1 MKAIQNQG
9 QVKKVK
15 KCTCDDED
23 SPSISKQ
30 KEIFNKLV
38 DEGLDEITELVKK
51 VNHDDLIY
59 RCKGKNPDEKFDK
72 FDNALNL
79 IDKIKNGEI
88 KLDEAKNDQIKFKL
102 NLGEIKKGNN
112 KNRSKE
118 PKNALYSIDILYE
131 SRKEAIKFYDDY
143 SLMVSEAKK

>member
-9 QVKKVK
+9 QVKTVN

-51 VNHDDLIY
+51 
-59 RCKGKNPDEKFDK
+59 
-72 FDNALNL
+72 
-79 IDKIKNGEI
+79 
-88 KLDEAKNDQIKFKL
+88 
-102 NLGEIKKGNN
+102 
-112 KNRSKE
+112 S
-118 PKNALYSIDILYE
+118 
-131 SRKEAIKFYDDY
+131 
-143 SLMVSEAKK
+143 